1 MNLSIKSRVVFRT
14 VWLFPQREAVAKHI
28 RLSGGR
34 IQYDLS
40 DVKPNVPLPHHNRP

>member
-1 MNLSIKSRVVFRT
+1 MDLGIEAGVMLFT
-14 VWLFPQREAVAKHI
+14 LWLFPQREAVAKHI

-40 DVKPNVPLPHHNRP
+40 DVKPDVPLSHHN